1 MKKVLFGGFL
11 SLTGTLWGLGLLFIA
26 GNNLV
31 TGWDTGLGRLLSTVT
46 GTADVGPDRTST
58 VSMALPPLPADAVWL
73 KIYLMDGLNAP
84 VCPAIRLT
92 AK

>member
-1 MKKVLFGGFL
+1 
-11 SLTGTLWGLGLLFIA
+11 
-26 GNNLV
+26 
-31 TGWDTGLGRLLSTVT
+31 
-46 GTADVGPDRTST
+46 
-58 VSMALPPLPADAVWL
+58 MALPPLPADAVWL

>member
-31 TGWDTGLGRLLSTVT
+31 TGWDTGLGRFLSTVIELHLT
-46 GTADVGPDRTST
+46 FPLILSVLSVIAGIVL
-58 VSMALPPLPADAVWL
+58 MA
-73 KIYLMDGLNAP
+73 
-84 VCPAIRLT
+84 
-92 AK
+92 AKAFKKEK